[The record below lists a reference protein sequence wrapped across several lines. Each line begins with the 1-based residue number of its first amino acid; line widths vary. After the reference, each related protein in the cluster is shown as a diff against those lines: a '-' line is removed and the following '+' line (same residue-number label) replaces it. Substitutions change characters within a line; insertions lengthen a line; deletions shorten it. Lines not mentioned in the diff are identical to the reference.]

1 MSCAHPRLLK
11 DGGMEMRGGKWA
23 LGLVILLVGRGIL
36 PQSREME
43 ELKLVNTLAVDG
55 GEKIVVTG
63 VTGVRAGENEE
74 PEVLTG
80 EGESLAGAC
89 KALRESSARRAY
101 LGQTEQLLV
110 GDEGELMETLGFVV
124 EHRELRMDTLL
135 YIVKGSA
142 GDGLAASAQR
152 VAGETGGQDARG
164 RTVGEILPRLAQGEY
179 ALAPAL
185 AAGEEGL
192 EPAGWAALGP
202 EGVVG
207 YYEGDAEL
215 GAGLLAGSGQE
226 QVVELAGGVAEL
238 MKVKTW
244 AKGGTVFC
252 TLTARVVQGRPGEE
266 ELAAWGEGVL
276 RAALGPGWDCWGL
289 DREQGAMEPWNWD
302 DWKGEPVAKMDVKVT
317 GRLVGS

>member
-1 MSCAHPRLLK
+1 
-11 DGGMEMRGGKWA
+11 MRGGKWA
-23 LGLVILLVGRGIL
+23 LGRVILLAGRGIL

-135 YIVKGSA
+135 YIRSEER
-142 GDGLAASAQR
+142 R
-152 VAGETGGQDARG
+152 VGKECRSLW
-164 RTVGEILPRLAQGEY
+164 LPY
-179 ALAPAL
+179 H
-185 AAGEEGL
+185 
-192 EPAGWAALGP
+192 
-202 EGVVG
+202 
-207 YYEGDAEL
+207 
-215 GAGLLAGSGQE
+215 
-226 QVVELAGGVAEL
+226 
-238 MKVKTW
+238 
-244 AKGGTVFC
+244 
-252 TLTARVVQGRPGEE
+252 
-266 ELAAWGEGVL
+266 
-276 RAALGPGWDCWGL
+276 
-289 DREQGAMEPWNWD
+289 
-302 DWKGEPVAKMDVKVT
+302 
-317 GRLVGS
+317 